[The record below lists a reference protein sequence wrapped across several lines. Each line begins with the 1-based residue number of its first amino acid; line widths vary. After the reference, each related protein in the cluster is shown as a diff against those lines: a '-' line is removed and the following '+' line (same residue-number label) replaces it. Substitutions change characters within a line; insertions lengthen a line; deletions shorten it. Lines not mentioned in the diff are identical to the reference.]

1 MFDPPWRAAP
11 RGARCLAA
19 PGPCRL
25 HFAAI
30 GLACAL
36 ALPWSLAEAAAPAPA
51 ARPPMRQRCGAPRMP
66 GSPAYSPRASDPGGG
81 TSTLGRAPAAK
92 GRPATAAAPAP
103 QPAPRRAP
111 AANRACR
118 TDARRRRPRPPGP
131 PAPSALLHAIA
142 WQESRFRHAARNSRS
157 SASGL
162 MQFTSATWLE
172 VVRDHGAKHGLA
184 AEAAALST
192 DPRTGTISARNHRIL
207 ARILKLRFNPRLSA
221 IMAAERLAAAE
232 ASLEQADRPSA
243 GAGRPLCPA
252 PAGPDR
258 RPPLPDGAGPHA
270 IPPRGRG
277 GRGGQPGRQ
286 SGPVPGPRQRPEAEP
301 AGGPRPI
308 GRLVAGPPIEL
319 AEAP

>member
-1 MFDPPWRAAP
+1 MVAA
-11 RGARCLAA
+11 ALAA
-19 PGPCRL
+19 ATR
-25 HFAAI
+25 AT
-30 GLACAL
+30 
-36 ALPWSLAEAAAPAPA
+36 
-51 ARPPMRQRCGAPRMP
+51 GA
-66 GSPAYSPRASDPGGG
+66 DP
-81 TSTLGRAPAAK
+81 
-92 GRPATAAAPAP
+92 
-103 QPAPRRAP
+103 
-111 AANRACR
+111 
-118 TDARRRRPRPPGP
+118 
-131 PAPSALLHAIA
+131 ALLHAIA

-232 ASLEQADRPSA
+232 ASLEKVI
-243 GAGRPLCPA
+243 GH
-252 PAGPDR
+252 
-258 RPPLPDGAGPHA
+258 PP
-270 IPPRGRG
+270 
-277 GRGGQPGRQ
+277 
-286 SGPVPGPRQRPEAEP
+286 EP
-301 AGGPRPI
+301 ADLYVLHLLGPTGARRFLTELDRTPSRPAAEVVGADSLAANPGLFLDRGSGRKLSLREAHAAI